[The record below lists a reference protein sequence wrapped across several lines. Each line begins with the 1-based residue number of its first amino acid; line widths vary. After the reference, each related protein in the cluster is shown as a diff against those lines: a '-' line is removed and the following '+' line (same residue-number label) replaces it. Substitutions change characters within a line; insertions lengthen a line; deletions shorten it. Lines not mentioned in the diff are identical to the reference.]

1 MACPHGAWGKR
12 CGWYPRMVDA
22 SRYWMQVSYYRQY
35 YPDDQIL
42 VLFFEEF
49 KQDPGSVLRTCFEIL
64 DADPDVFI
72 DGVNT
77 GFYSLLAAGFHPD
90 VRVHAFEPV
99 PDIAAMLVE
108 NLKLNGFAPEALLSV
123 LTIIDGPMF
132 TLFDGLVGK
141 ASAAC
146 RGAGCQSC
154 S

>member
-1 MACPHGAWGKR
+1 
-12 CGWYPRMVDA
+12 MVDA

-108 NLKLNGFAPEALLSV
+108 NLKLNGFAPEAV
-123 LTIIDGPMF
+123 RVNRVA
-132 TLFDGLVGK
+132 VG
-141 ASAAC
+141 SAKRLEIPSLKEAP
-146 RGAGCQSC
+146 RQCQEAAAAMGSTTQQGSIC
-154 S
+154 A